1 MLLIPRR
8 LNIIIL
14 QYQSSCLSIYL
25 IICNYNTNCFETARF
40 VRNNQIGIVTNDNAQ
55 ELAEAIIKLYKNDNE
70 IFKYTNNSKKTLING
85 NLWGHRVDKIE
96 KYLLDVHD

>member
-1 MLLIPRR
+1 MP
-8 LNIIIL
+8 IIT
-14 QYQSSCLSIYL
+14 
-25 IICNYNTNCFETARF
+25 TNCFETARF